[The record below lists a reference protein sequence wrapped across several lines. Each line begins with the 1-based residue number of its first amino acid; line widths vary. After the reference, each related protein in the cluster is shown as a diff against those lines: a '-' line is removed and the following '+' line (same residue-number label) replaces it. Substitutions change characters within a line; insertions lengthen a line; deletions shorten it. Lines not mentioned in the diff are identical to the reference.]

1 MKKQVTYSH
10 LAAIERDIVNLRTHS
25 PALEFMLA
33 DKFDRFYRLNGQRLN
48 ILHNTMSNI
57 QKKFI
62 EHDEKGLAVTIDGQ
76 DGKKEWKFLP
86 NITDSDGL
94 VIIGGNTQEQ
104 YYKEANSFLELS
116 FTIEI

>member
-1 MKKQVTYSH
+1 MKKQITYSH
-10 LAAIERDIVNLRTHS
+10 LAAIERDIVNLRNTS
-25 PALEFMLA
+25 PALEFLME
-33 DKFDRFYRLNGQRLN
+33 DKFDRFYRLNGQRIN

-62 EHDEKGLAVTIDGQ
+62 EHDERGNAVTVDTQ

-94 VIIGGNTQEQ
+94 IVIGGNTQEQ
-104 YYKEANSFLELS
+104 YFKAATEFLELS